1 METASLSSSDV
12 EESATSTEE
21 DNLCVKDVQN
31 QAHTLLVSN
40 VKRRRHKPKTSVI
53 PNCVS
58 EWKRKHA
65 EKVNI
70 YYNESYYT
78 TVSDVVIKKG
88 NLTEFTIEQEQYM
101 STLNSHLHFDAT
113 LENNPCQFATHE
125 FYSKHMKPT
134 LDSIRKKIKPSDEE
148 NSNDSYIDVMAK
160 VHVYDFLSEL
170 SEYLLISEQ
179 QYIDGA
185 CEVADGI
192 YTQLFYAFA
201 TMCHLRPRFG
211 GTAPS
216 FWQGLLGVD
225 VTSNP
230 DFRLCTKSMSYREKE
245 EENNICTVTFVKKKQ
260 AVKNKSQKRYIE
272 SSCSS
277 SVSSSTEDSSD
288 EEPVHKRQRR
298 CSLGSSDSS
307 SVVECEIFT
316 PEIEED
322 LDRNVLGRHAGELLL
337 DVRKYAMGNDKMP
350 GIIVNGTKV
359 YFTLLDITSHHMIK
373 LYQRKELDKEKDVA
387 TIYYS
392 RPLDILV
399 EEDRILLI
407 ENFMRLN
414 NFQFHSKD

>member
-1 METASLSSSDV
+1 METSALSLSEV
-12 EESATSTEE
+12 QESATSTEE
-21 DNLCVKDVQN
+21 EHSCIQD
-31 QAHTLLVSN
+31 HTHKLLISN
-40 VKRRRHKPKTSVI
+40 IKRPRHKPEISVI

-58 EWKRKHA
+58 KWKRKHA

-70 YYNESYYT
+70 YYKESYNPN
-78 TVSDVVIKKG
+78 VSDVLLKKG
-88 NLTEFTIEQEQYM
+88 KLIEFTVEQEQYI
-101 STLNSHLHFDAT
+101 STLKSHLHFDAV
-113 LENNPCQFATHE
+113 LQNKQGQFATHE

-134 LDSIRKKIKPSDEE
+134 LDSIRKKIKSSDEE

-160 VHVYDFLSEL
+160 VHIDDFLKEL
-170 SEYLLISEQ
+170 SEYLLIREQ
-179 QYIDGA
+179 QYIGGTS
-185 CEVADGI
+185 EVADGI
-192 YTQLFYAFA
+192 YSQLFYTFA
-201 TMCHLRPRFG
+201 TMCNLRPRFG

-230 DFRLCTKSMSYREKE
+230 DFRLCTKSMSYKEKD
-245 EENNICTVTFVKKKQ
+245 ENNICTVTFVKKTQ
-260 AVKNKSQKRYIE
+260 PVKNQSKKRYKE

-277 SVSSSTEDSSD
+277 SDSSSTEDSQD
-288 EEPVHKRQRR
+288 KEPVHKRHKKS
-298 CSLGSSDSS
+298 SLGCSDSS
-307 SVVECEIFT
+307 SVDESEIFT

-322 LDRNVLGRHAGELLL
+322 LDCNVLGRHAGELLL
-337 DVRKYAMGNDKMP
+337 DVRKYAKGNDKMP

-359 YFTLLDITSHHMIK
+359 YFTLLDISSHHMIK
-373 LYQRKELDKEKDVA
+373 LYQRKELDKKKDVA

-399 EEDRILLI
+399 EEDRIILI